1 MISIITA
8 VHNQLEMN
16 QIFLENLRKYTVNPF
31 ELIIIDN
38 NSTDGTRQFFENEG
52 AVVIANHANFSYPYT
67 QNQGIK
73 VAKYNLFAFLN
84 NDIIVCPQ
92 WDQKI
97 IESMKVNG
105 LDLITVCGIERI
117 EAPELTKKL
126 GRKWKRIKNILKQFG
141 LSKFNLNLMH
151 KLMYGNWEKFNQN
164 RENIFKNK
172 VIEGFVGNSVIFNRT
187 ALERIGPWDERIQG
201 ADFDIYMR
209 SKKRNIEFGDIKPC
223 HIALNVFNHHYIRI
237 TAKSKPPVFADAANM
252 ITLEEKWSEDER
264 KLLLK
269 DNVTT

>member
-16 QIFLENLRKYTVNPF
+16 KIFLKNLRKYTVNPF

-38 NSTDGTRQFFENEG
+38 NSTDGTREFFEQEG
-52 AVVIANHANFSYPYT
+52 AIVITNKANYSYPYT

-97 IESMKVNG
+97 IESMEVNG
-105 LDLITVCGIERI
+105 LDLITVCGIERV
-117 EAPELTKKL
+117 ETPELTKKL

-141 LSKFNLNLMH
+141 LSKFNLTLMH
-151 KLMYGNWEKFNQN
+151 KLMYGNWEIFNNKRQQQ
-164 RENIFKNK
+164 FKNK
-172 VIEGFVGNSVIFNRT
+172 VVEGFVGNSVIFNRT
-187 ALERIGPWDERIQG
+187 ALNKIGLWDERIQD

-209 SKKRNIEFGDIKPC
+209 SKKRSLEFGDMKPC

-237 TAKSKPPVFADAANM
+237 TAKSKPPVFADVANM
-252 ITLEEKWSEDER
+252 IALNKKWTEAEM